1 MDPSLRQ
8 DQAETF
14 AAILKEMGETAK
26 SPEIVQEISVAVKQ
40 VDAGK
45 QSISLQLMCW
55 FLITVWL
62 FSHKLF
68 IF

>member
-40 VDAGK
+40 VDAGE
-45 QSISLQLMCW
+45 Q
-55 FLITVWL
+55 
-62 FSHKLF
+62 
-68 IF
+68 